1 MAPLKRIMDS
11 GGAHDN
17 TLGNQRVFSF
27 AEIVKGR
34 DASVRVTADGLF
46 YAVDLVMVMTGKD
59 RDHAGQTLRGLSE
72 ETFSSL
78 NFSERKMPGKGNANT
93 KLVSFQN
100 AIELAMVLPGKIARE
115 TRVNFSD
122 IIKRYLAGDQSL
134 VKEIQANAASD
145 SPIAQ
150 MARASTGDA
159 GSDEVSRK
167 RQLARE
173 ETLFEMEMA
182 ERKQRLLQMT
192 AETQSKIADTRAK
205 AVAVQQ
211 SLLDQYTSLC
221 PGKTLDDRARLMFQ
235 DSLLNLMP
243 SQGVL
248 AIENGVAVSTPE
260 DTRPLTISVFAAEEG
275 KCYDTKALQRIGAIM
290 SNLYQKKYG
299 NRASRHEQFT
309 DGAVRPVRSYT
320 RKDQDMLREAF
331 CVFDSQKKP

>member
-1 MAPLKRIMDS
+1 MMDKES
-11 GGAHDN
+11 DVAMPPP
-17 TLGNQRVFSF
+17 QRVFSF

-34 DASVRVTADGLF
+34 DSNVRVSADGLL
-46 YAVDLVMVMTGKD
+46 YAVDYSMVMTGKD

-78 NFSERKMPGKGNANT
+78 KFSERKMPGKGNANT
-93 KLVSFQN
+93 KLVSFQD

-115 TRVNFSD
+115 TRVKFSD

-150 MARASTGDA
+150 MARASTGEA

-167 RQLARE
+167 RRLDRE
-173 ETLFEMEMA
+173 DALFEIEMA
-182 ERKQRLLQMT
+182 ERKHRLLQMT

-205 AVAVQQ
+205 TVAIQQ

-221 PGKTLDDRARLMFQ
+221 PDKTLDDRARLMFQ

-248 AIENGVAVSTPE
+248 AIESGAAVSAPE
-260 DTRPLTISVFAAEEG
+260 DTRPLTISMFAAEEG
-275 KCYDTKALQRIGAIM
+275 RRYDIKALQRIGSIM
-290 SNLYQKKYG
+290 SSLYQRKHGSK
-299 NRASRHEQFT
+299 ASQHEQFT

-331 CVFDSQKKP
+331 SVFDAQNGRR